1 MSEQGPNGRSKPDL
15 LKSAFELGI
24 VTVFIPALV
33 VGIIIFSV
41 EDFALFNAMEPLIFE
56 WWREL
61 FE

>member
-1 MSEQGPNGRSKPDL
+1 MSEQEPNGMPKPNL
-15 LKSAFELGI
+15 LKSALEIVF
-24 VTVFIPALV
+24 VTVFIPAFV

>member
-1 MSEQGPNGRSKPDL
+1 MSEQGPNGMPTPNL
-15 LKSAFELGI
+15 LKSALEIVF

>member
-1 MSEQGPNGRSKPDL
+1 MSEQGPNGTPKPNL
-15 LKSAFELGI
+15 LKSTLEI
-24 VTVFIPALV
+24 VFVTIFIPILV

-41 EDFALFNAMEPLIFE
+41 EDFKLFNFMEPLILE

>member
-1 MSEQGPNGRSKPDL
+1 MPKPNL
-15 LKSAFELGI
+15 LKSALEIVF

-41 EDFALFNAMEPLIFE
+41 EDFALFNAMEPLILE